1 MHARRTALLIATALA
16 LLLPDASRAGQ
27 LMQIGVP
34 ESNTLASLAQ
44 AVLRQAYA
52 RLDIEFSPRVLPL
65 RRALLMAENGELD
78 GDLMRNASVLQGS
91 PALLK
96 IRVPVAIAVYSAYR
110 RGNCPARISLEEL
123 GQTRVAYF
131 RGIRSIEMLLPE
143 HALVAANNSSDALRH
158 VQQGVTEYA
167 VGMQQ
172 ESDLLLASQSGQP
185 GQASLCRVAEPVATQ
200 PLYHALHKRH
210 AALQPRLEA
219 VLAEMERQGEIAR
232 IWAAEERHALEAT
245 LPRLSRAR

>member
-167 VGMQQ
+167 VGMQL
-172 ESDLLLASQSGQP
+172 ESDLLLASQSGQ
-185 GQASLCRVAEPVATQ
+185 ASLCRVVEPVATQ
-200 PLYHALHKRH
+200 PLFHALHKRH

-219 VLAEMERQGEIAR
+219 VLAEMERQGETAR
-232 IWAAEERHALEAT
+232 IWAAEERRALEAT